1 MDNQPPQEIQ
11 LRARIDDAVAE
22 GIYVNFGSIV
32 HNRSEFILD
41 LGRIVPGKPEV
52 KILTRVL
59 TTPLHA
65 KQLCRALSQN
75 IEQYEK
81 NYGEIPGVDEV
92 NKRVGF

>member
-1 MDNQPPQEIQ
+1 MDNKPSQEIQ
-11 LRARIDDAVAE
+11 LRVRIDDAVAE
-22 GIYVNFGSIV
+22 GVYVNFGSIV

-65 KQLCRALSQN
+65 KQLCRALTQN

-81 NYGEIPGVDEV
+81 SYGEIAGADEA

>member
-1 MDNQPPQEIQ
+1 MENKPSQEIQ
-11 LRARIDDAVAE
+11 LRVRIDDAVAE
-22 GIYVNFGSIV
+22 GVYVNFGSIV
-32 HNRSEFILD
+32 HNRSEFIVD

-81 NYGEIPGVDEV
+81 AYGEIPGADEAS
-92 NKRVGF
+92 KRVGF

>member
-1 MDNQPPQEIQ
+1 MEPTPKEIQ

-41 LGRIVPGKPEV
+41 LGRMVPGRPEV
-52 KILTRVL
+52 KILTRIL

-75 IEQYEK
+75 LEQYEK
-81 NYGEIPGVDEV
+81 SFGEIQGMDEAG
-92 NKRVGF
+92 KKVGF